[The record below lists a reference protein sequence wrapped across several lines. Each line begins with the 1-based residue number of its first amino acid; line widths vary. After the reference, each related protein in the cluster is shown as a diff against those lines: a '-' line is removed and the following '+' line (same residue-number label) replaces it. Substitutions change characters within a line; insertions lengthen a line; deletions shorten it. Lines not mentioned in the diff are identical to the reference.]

1 MPPQTLSHIV
11 SLLAV
16 LVSFVLVLPSPAT
29 GERWCAHNPKDII
42 FRRLG
47 TKTPYRHV
55 QNKDVR
61 SIATVDGTGCSV
73 SKIWGLFR
81 HGTRNPSKSIID
93 HMLGTLPELQRDI
106 VEHGQMC
113 RDQLE
118 LFEQWQPRIKAEE
131 AKLLV
136 REGGNELY
144 QLGQRMRKRFGSHL
158 PERYDGNAFRFKFT
172 KTERAEHS
180 ARNFTRGL
188 FGRDEPIDYPEA
200 LSRDPVLRFYK
211 GCEKWKRQVKENPY
225 SYREMDRFGSSKEMR
240 SVIEKLSKRIGT
252 FVSPEE
258 AHAIYQTCAF
268 ETAWS
273 ERNISPWCLLFDKE
287 SISTMEYNEDLKYY
301 WIDGYGYE
309 LTYRQACS
317 AFGDMFASLDDNGRA
332 NFTFYFTHSG
342 TLLKSIAFLNLYKDN
357 EPLTAQH
364 YRYKRKWRVSHI
376 DAFGSNLYFVLYK
389 CPNGTHSIAL
399 YHQERL
405 THIPGCPDDALLCS
419 YDHFKQ
425 LYAERMQQCD
435 LNTMCSEPHVP
446 SLEKDEL

>member
-1 MPPQTLSHIV
+1 ILLSPID
-11 SLLAV
+11 A
-16 LVSFVLVLPSPAT
+16 
-29 GERWCAHNPKDII
+29 ERWCASNPKDII

-61 SIATVDGTGCSV
+61 NIATVNGCTV
-73 SKIWGLFR
+73 SKVWGLFR

-93 HMLGTLPELQRDI
+93 HMRTTLPELQRDI
-106 VEHGQMC
+106 VENGQMC

-118 LFEQWQPRIKAEE
+118 LFERWRPCVTTEE

-136 REGGNELY
+136 REGGDELFH
-144 QLGQRMRKRFGSHL
+144 LGQRIRRRFGSHI
-158 PERYDGNAFRFKFT
+158 PERYNRNEFRFKFT
-172 KTERAEHS
+172 KTERAEYS
-180 ARNFTRGL
+180 ARNFSRGF
-188 FGRDEPIDYPEA
+188 FGRDEPIEYPEA
-200 LSRDPVLRFYK
+200 LHHDPVLRFYK
-211 GCEKWKRQVKENPY
+211 ACEKWKKQVKKNPY
-225 SYREMDRFGSSKEMR
+225 SYREVDRFGGSKEMR

-258 AHAIYQTCAF
+258 VHAIYQTCAF

-273 ERNISPWCLLFDKE
+273 ERGISPWCTLFDKE

-317 AFGDMFASLDDNGRA
+317 AFSDLFTNFESDSGPR
-332 NFTFYFTHSG
+332 FTFYFTHSG

-357 EPLTAQH
+357 VPLTAEN
-364 YRYKRKWRVSHI
+364 YRHKRKWHVSHI
-376 DAFGSNLYFVLYK
+376 DAFGSNLYFVLYN
-389 CPNGTHSIAL
+389 CPNGTHSLAL

-405 THIPGCPDDALLCS
+405 IHIPGCPDNDGPFCS
-419 YDHFKQ
+419 YKHFKQ
-425 LYAERMQQCD
+425 LYADRIQQCD
-435 LNTMCSEPHVP
+435 LNAMCYEPHHVP
-446 SLEKDEL
+446 TSEKDEL

>member
-1 MPPQTLSHIV
+1 MI
-11 SLLAV
+11 
-16 LVSFVLVLPSPAT
+16 
-29 GERWCAHNPKDII
+29 
-42 FRRLG
+42 
-47 TKTPYRHV
+47 
-55 QNKDVR
+55 
-61 SIATVDGTGCSV
+61 TGCTV
-73 SKIWGLFR
+73 RKIWGLFR

-93 HMLGTLPELQRDI
+93 HMLVTLPELQRDI
-106 VEHGQMC
+106 VEHGQIC
-113 RDQLE
+113 REQLE
-118 LFEQWQPRIKAEE
+118 LFERWQPRIKAED

-136 REGGNELY
+136 REGGDELY
-144 QLGQRMRKRFGSHL
+144 QLGQRIRKRFGKSV
-158 PERYDGNAFRFKFT
+158 PERYDGNVFRFKFT
-172 KTERAEHS
+172 KTERAEYS

-188 FGRDEPIDYPEA
+188 FGRDETIDYPEA
-200 LSRDPVLRFYK
+200 LRRDPVLRFYK

-240 SVIEKLSKRIGT
+240 SVIEKLSKRIGM

-273 ERNISPWCLLFDKE
+273 ERDISPWCLLFDKE

-317 AFGDMFASLDDNGRA
+317 AFNDLFASMEENDGP

-389 CPNGTHSIAL
+389 
-399 YHQERL
+399 
-405 THIPGCPDDALLCS
+405 
-419 YDHFKQ
+419 
-425 LYAERMQQCD
+425 
-435 LNTMCSEPHVP
+435 
-446 SLEKDEL
+446 

>member
-1 MPPQTLSHIV
+1 MLLRTGPNIV
-11 SLLAV
+11 LLLAL
-16 LVSFVLVLPSPAT
+16 LVSFSSILLSSSVGA
-29 GERWCAHNPKDII
+29 ERWCANNPKDTI

-61 SIATVDGTGCSV
+61 SIATVNGCTV

-93 HMLGTLPELQRDI
+93 HMRTTLPELQRDI
-106 VEHGQMC
+106 LEHGHIC

-118 LFEQWQPRIKAEE
+118 LFERWQPRVTVED

-136 REGGNELY
+136 REGGDELF
-144 QLGQRMRKRFGSHL
+144 QLGQRIRKRFGTHI
-158 PERYDGNAFRFKFT
+158 PERYDEQDFRFKFT
-172 KTERAEHS
+172 KTERAEYS
-180 ARNFTRGL
+180 ARNFSHGL
-188 FGRDEPIDYPEA
+188 FGRAEPIQYPEA
-200 LSRDPVLRFYK
+200 LHRDPVLRFYK
-211 GCEKWKRQVKENPY
+211 GCEKWKKQVKQNPY
-225 SYREMDRFGSSKEMR
+225 SYREMDRFGSSKQMR

-258 AHAIYQTCAF
+258 VHAIYQTCAF

-273 ERNISPWCLLFDKE
+273 DRDISPWCLLFDKE

-301 WIDGYGYE
+301 WIDGYGYD
-309 LTYRQACS
+309 LTHRQACS
-317 AFGDMFASLDDNGRA
+317 AFADLFTNFNDENGPR
-332 NFTFYFTHSG
+332 FTFYFTHSG

-357 EPLTAQH
+357 EPLRGESMRH
-364 YRYKRKWRVSHI
+364 KRKWRVSHI
-376 DAFGSNLYFVLYK
+376 DAFGTNLYFVLYG
-389 CPNGTHSIAL
+389 CPDGTQSIAL

-405 THIPGCPDDALLCS
+405 TNIPGCPEDVPLCS

-425 LYAERMQQCD
+425 MYADRIEQCD
-435 LNTMCSEPHVP
+435 LSAMCYEPHVP
-446 SLEKDEL
+446 SSEKDEL